1 MYNGTDMNETTKKTT
16 IAVILNLLLPGS
28 GYVYLKAKNRLWIAI
43 PLLLLA
49 IYNIGYICFALST
62 GGAYPYD
69 RNLSPFTQ
77 TGMVHISVYNWFVF
91 FVISIDTWD
100 VARKLHLKGQNKK
113 TKRATPPARKV

>member
-1 MYNGTDMNETTKKTT
+1 MSETTKKTT

-28 GYVYLKAKNRLWIAI
+28 GYIYLKAKNRLWIAI

-49 IYNIGYICFALST
+49 IYNIGYIGFVFYT
-62 GGAYPYD
+62 GGDYPYD

-100 VARKLHLKGQNKK
+100 VARKLRLKEQPKSAQK
-113 TKRATPPARKV
+113 A